1 MSTPHLLNKSQIFEK
16 FSQYVSSGKARFFQ
30 DNGIEF
36 VFGRR
41 EGPFVWDMD
50 GQKQLIDCHCNGG
63 VFNLGHR
70 HPRIVSALQ
79 QALRHLDIGN
89 HHFVSAYRANLAEKL
104 AAITPGDLQ
113 YTVFGV
119 SGGEA
124 IDTAIKIARRATGRR
139 KILTVKGGYH
149 GHTGYA
155 VAAGDPKFSAPFLAE
170 SPEFVRVPFNDAEA
184 VTKTLTSEFAAVLVE
199 TIPATLGMPI
209 PDDDYFP
216 QVKQQCQ
223 ATGALLIIDE
233 VQSGLGR
240 TGRIWGIQHYDVVPD
255 ILVTGKGLS
264 GGLYPMTATIIRPEL
279 ETVFH
284 EDPFVHI
291 STFGGAEIGCAVAEE
306 VIAMLQEP
314 LFLTQVY
321 TLAQIFDRG
330 LARLQNAFSP
340 MFQEVR
346 QKGLMIGLK
355 MADSALGPV
364 MTRACYEAGLLCVFA
379 GNDPSV
385 VQFLPPLIIEPALAE
400 EILSRLEK
408 ALTLT
413 AQWIKA

>member
-1 MSTPHLLNKSQIFEK
+1 MSARGSQSKSDIFQK

-30 DNGIEF
+30 EHGIEF

-70 HPRIVSALQ
+70 HPRIVHALE
-79 QALRHLDIGN
+79 QALRQLDIGN
-89 HHFVSAYRANLAEKL
+89 HHFVSAHRARLAEKL
-104 AAITPGDLQ
+104 AEITPGDLQ

-124 IDTAIKIARRATGRR
+124 IDTAIKIARRATGRK
-139 KILTVKGGYH
+139 KILSVKGGYH

-170 SPEFVRVPFNDAEA
+170 SPEFVRVPFNDAAALEQ
-184 VTKTLTSEFAAVLVE
+184 TLNTDFAAVLVE

-209 PDDDYFP
+209 PDEDYFSR
-216 QVKQQCQ
+216 VKQRCE
-223 ATGALLIIDE
+223 AVGALLIIDE
-233 VQSGLGR
+233 VQTGLGR
-240 TGRIWGIQHYDVVPD
+240 TGRAWGIEHYGVVPD
-255 ILVTGKGLS
+255 MLVTGKGLS
-264 GGLYPMTATIIRPEL
+264 GGIYPMTATVLRPEL
-279 ETVFH
+279 EKVFH
-284 EDPFVHI
+284 DDPFVHI

-306 VIAMLQEP
+306 VLAILQEP

-330 LARLQNAFSP
+330 LAQLQSAFAP
-340 MFQEVR
+340 LFQEAR

-355 MADSALGPV
+355 MADPALGPV
-364 MTRACYEAGLLCVFA
+364 MTKACFEAGLLCVFA

-408 ALTLT
+408 ALKLA
-413 AQWIKA
+413 AQWVNA

>member
-79 QALRHLDIGN
+79 QAMRHLDIGN

-279 ETVFH
+279 
-284 EDPFVHI
+284 
-291 STFGGAEIGCAVAEE
+291 
-306 VIAMLQEP
+306 
-314 LFLTQVY
+314 
-321 TLAQIFDRG
+321 
-330 LARLQNAFSP
+330 
-340 MFQEVR
+340 
-346 QKGLMIGLK
+346 
-355 MADSALGPV
+355 
-364 MTRACYEAGLLCVFA
+364 
-379 GNDPSV
+379 
-385 VQFLPPLIIEPALAE
+385 
-400 EILSRLEK
+400 
-408 ALTLT
+408 
-413 AQWIKA
+413 